1 MEARIRARLEGG
13 LGVTSDWVR
22 CFGERGGVKVK
33 GGVEEDVEDRG
44 GGAVSV
50 RSMIEEELVVSGG
63 GAKEEGGGGLVEGG
77 EGWGRVLGEVSDLSG
92 AGSSQKERMRV
103 FGVLAV
109 LFG

>member
-77 EGWGRVLGEVSDLSG
+77 EGWGRVLGEVSDLSR